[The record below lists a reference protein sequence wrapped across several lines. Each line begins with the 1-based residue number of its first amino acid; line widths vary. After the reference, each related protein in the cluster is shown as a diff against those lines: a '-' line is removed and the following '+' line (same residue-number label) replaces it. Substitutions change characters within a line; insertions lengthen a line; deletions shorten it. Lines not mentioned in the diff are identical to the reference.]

1 MSETEPSPAQ
11 SQQLDFSTVLAA
23 CVHDMKNSLFMLLQ
37 SIEQLAENRE
47 LPPDQQQE
55 LAKLHY
61 EAYRVNTNLMQ
72 LLGLYRMERDR
83 LPLTIEEY
91 FVADLFEE
99 LIVKNSLYLESK
111 GIEIETDVDPD
122 LMWYLDGDLINN
134 LLTDVVNNAL
144 RYCKQRLLLS
154 ASANEQG
161 LLVITI
167 EDDGPGYPEHMLQF
181 KVDRETQSFDVK
193 SGRTGLG
200 LYFAGLIASSHKNK
214 SVHGDIKL
222 ANGGQFGGSVFTLTL
237 P

>member
-1 MSETEPSPAQ
+1 MSPSPTATP
-11 SQQLDFSTVLAA
+11 QQLDFSTVLAA

-37 SIEQLAENRE
+37 SIEQLADNND
-47 LPPDQQQE
+47 LPADQQQE

-91 FVADLFEE
+91 FVSDLVEE

-122 LMWYLDGDLINN
+122 LVWYLDGDLINN

-144 RYCKQRLLLS
+144 RYCDKRLMIR
-154 ASANEQG
+154 AQVCQQG
-161 LLVITI
+161 LLNITL
-167 EDDGPGYPEHMLQF
+167 EDDGPGYPENMLQF
-181 KVDRETQSFDVK
+181 RVDRETQSFDVK

-222 ANGGQFGGSVFTLTL
+222 ANGGQYGGSVFTLTL